1 METRGSTSA
10 AFPETPL
17 LYLIPLP
24 LKTLCSNTHK
34 PNTHTHTTL
43 GIQQPQEVMWKNW
56 RYDEN
61 WKL

>member
-34 PNTHTHTTL
+34 PNTHTHNSGNPAAT
-43 GIQQPQEVMWKNW
+43 GSDVE
-56 RYDEN
+56 
-61 WKL
+61 KLKV